1 MGLASVSVLAVGL
14 AMDATAAAAARG
26 AAPSARGRLAG
37 ALRVGFVF
45 GGFQALMPLG
55 GWLVG
60 SRFGPLV
67 AAWDHWIAFA
77 LLTAI
82 AGKMA
87 WDGLRGGGGEA
98 ARPAEDAIGWR
109 ILLVLAVATSIDAF
123 AAGLTLPLLGAPVVA
138 ALAIIFAVTA
148 VLSSAAFFFASRLA
162 RGAGRWI
169 EVVGAGLLFAVG
181 LRILT
186 SHLG

>member
-14 AMDATAAAAARG
+14 AMDATAAAARG
-26 AAPSARGRLAG
+26 AAPSSRGRLAG
-37 ALRVGFVF
+37 ALRVGIVF

-55 GWLVG
+55 GWLIG
-60 SRFGPLV
+60 DRLGPLV

-87 WDGLRGGGGEA
+87 LDGLRRGGGEA
-98 ARPAEDAIGWR
+98 ARPVEDAIGWR
-109 ILLVLAVATSIDAF
+109 ILLLLAVATSIDAF
-123 AAGLTLPLLGAPVVA
+123 AAGLTLPLLGAPIPVS
-138 ALAIIFAVTA
+138 LAIIFAVTA
-148 VLSSAAFFFASRLA
+148 LLSTAAFFFGSRLA
-162 RGAGRWI
+162 RGAGRSI
-169 EVVGAGLLFAVG
+169 ELVGAALLFAVG

>member
-1 MGLASVSVLAVGL
+1 MALASVSILAVGL

-26 AAPSARGRLAG
+26 AAPGPGGRAAG
-37 ALRVGFVF
+37 ALRVGLLF

-60 SRFGPLV
+60 DRFGSLV

-82 AGKMA
+82 AIKMA
-87 WDGLRGGGGEA
+87 HDGLRGEQRAPEGEA
-98 ARPAEDAIGWR
+98 AGWR
-109 ILLVLAVATSIDAF
+109 VLILLALATSIDAF
-123 AAGLTLPLLGAPVVA
+123 AAGLTLPLLGAPVGVS
-138 ALAIIFAVTA
+138 LAIIFAVTA
-148 VLSSAAFFFASRLA
+148 LLSSAAFLLGTRLA
-162 RGAGRWI
+162 GGAGRWI
-169 EVVGAGLLFAVG
+169 EVVGAVLLFAVA

-186 SHLG
+186 SHLA

>member
-14 AMDATAAAAARG
+14 AMDATAAAVARG
-26 AAPSARGRLAG
+26 AAPSSHGRLAG
-37 ALRVGFVF
+37 ALQVGIVF

-55 GWLVG
+55 GWLIG
-60 SRFGPLV
+60 DRFGPLV

-87 WDGLRGGGGEA
+87 WGGLRGASDEA
-98 ARPAEDAIGWR
+98 ARPEQGALGWR
-109 ILLVLAVATSIDAF
+109 ILLLLAVATSIDAF
-123 AAGLTLPLLGAPVVA
+123 AAGLTLPLLGVPVAA

-148 VLSSAAFFFASRLA
+148 VLSIAGFLLGSRLA
-162 RGAGRWI
+162 QGAGRRI
-169 EVVGAGLLFAVG
+169 EVVGAALLFAVG

-186 SHLG
+186 SHLA